1 MNVFNNPYRFTRA
14 PLKWTS
20 YFFRSFKYAYQR
32 ATRGYCDYDAWEL
45 FSYCTHVI
53 SGCLHKLA
61 DDHCGHPMGIDDEEW
76 TKLLHETAI
85 HLENSLKENDVFPH
99 PKTDEWCENIKRFSV
114 EQFIQNNNRL
124 VYDGNDELGKAM
136 REEQDELLNLRNA
149 EKDMALDML
158 KEHWYDLWD

>member
-1 MNVFNNPYRFTRA
+1 MNVFNNPWRFIRA
-14 PLKWTS
+14 PLKWTA

-53 SGCLHKLA
+53 SGCLRKLA
-61 DDHCGHPMGIDDEEW
+61 DDHVGHPLGIKDEEW
-76 TKLLHETAI
+76 SKLLLETAI
-85 HLENSLKENDVFPH
+85 HLENSLKENDEFPH
-99 PKTDEWCENIKRFSV
+99 PKTDEWHANSSIT
-114 EQFIQNNNRL
+114 I
-124 VYDGNDELGKAM
+124 GNGKLTINGDDDLREAM
-136 REEQDELLNLRNA
+136 HEEQQALAKLRNA